1 MARLEVSTSP
11 YGMEV
16 VQQNSRKEWCVK
28 CECGWTT
35 PGYGL
40 GARETDEERLNAQAD
55 AVIGWRAH
63 IRAGHNEQS
72 VSQRWPDWCVIFDL
86 VGFDCRSSVNLYR

>member
-16 VQQNSRKEWCVK
+16 VQLNARNEWIVR
-28 CECGWTT
+28 CECGYQT

-40 GARETDEERLNAQAD
+40 GSRESDEDRLNAQAD
-55 AVIGWRAH
+55 AVIAWRAH
-63 IRAGHNEQS
+63 IRAGHKEATAN
-72 VSQRWPDWCVIFDL
+72 RWPDWCIIFDL
-86 VGFDCRSSVNLYR
+86 VGFDCRTSVNLYR